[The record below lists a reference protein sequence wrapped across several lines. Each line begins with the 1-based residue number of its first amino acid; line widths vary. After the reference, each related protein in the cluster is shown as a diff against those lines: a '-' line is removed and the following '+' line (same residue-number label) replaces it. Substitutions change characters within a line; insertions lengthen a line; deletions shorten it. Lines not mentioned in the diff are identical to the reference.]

1 MSIITLLLCEK
12 MLITLLDLNSPTFYL
27 EIVLDKDITVG
38 SSPPVTV
45 EERVLLDGPLCC

>member
-1 MSIITLLLCEK
+1 
-12 MLITLLDLNSPTFYL
+12 MLITVQDLNSPTFHL

-45 EERVLLDGPLCC
+45 EERALLDWPLCC